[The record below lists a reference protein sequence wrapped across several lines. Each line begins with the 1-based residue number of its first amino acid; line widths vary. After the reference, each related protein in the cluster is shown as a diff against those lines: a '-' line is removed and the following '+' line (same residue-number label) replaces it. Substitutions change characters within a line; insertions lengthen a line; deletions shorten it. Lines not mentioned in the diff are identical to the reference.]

1 VKSELE
7 IREVIDDILS
17 GIADDEDNYDS
28 GYNMGFVNALNWVL
42 REGKEW

>member
-1 VKSELE
+1 MKSESE
-7 IREVIDDILS
+7 IREVIEDVLS

-42 REGKEW
+42 REDKE